1 VTSHSLTLTGLSRKT
16 VYYFR
21 VSSKDG
27 AENTAT
33 SPVPPATNSFKT
45 NPGGGVLSLQA
56 SKGSIKLQWAPITD
70 PDVQSVLI
78 YRSTTSY
85 PEPMGIPL
93 VTLPPSATSYRDTA
107 VTPGTTYYYT
117 VLTRD
122 AAGDLSDPAHISFT
136 APTAPRVT
144 VSLTRTLSTPMRGA
158 EVKALQQFLISQGLL
173 EQGSDSGYFGIKTY
187 AAVKQFQCQQNIV
200 CSGTSKLTEWGM
212 VGPRTRQRIN
222 ELGQGISPSPLP
234 SPSGPDLSTVQILQ
248 SQLALLLQQL
258 AVLQER

>member
-27 AENTAT
+27 AGNTAT

-56 SKGSIKLQWAPITD
+56 SKGSIKLQWAPI
-70 PDVQSVLI
+70 
-78 YRSTTSY
+78 
-85 PEPMGIPL
+85 
-93 VTLPPSATSYRDTA
+93 
-107 VTPGTTYYYT
+107 
-117 VLTRD
+117 
-122 AAGDLSDPAHISFT
+122 
-136 APTAPRVT
+136 
-144 VSLTRTLSTPMRGA
+144 
-158 EVKALQQFLISQGLL
+158 L

-234 SPSGPDLSTVQILQ
+234 SPSGSDLSTVQILQ

-258 AVLQER
+258 AVLQGR